1 MKNIK
6 ELIKGNTVK
15 FQYYRKGNLWYAL
28 DDFLFPVPI
37 EDTGDG
43 EFKFEDKAIYFMRYI
58 RKYMKEIEK
67 EVV

>member
-1 MKNIK
+1 M
-6 ELIKGNTVK
+6 VC
-15 FQYYRKGNLWYAL
+15 FRW
-28 DDFLFPVPI
+28 FPI

-43 EFKFEDKAIYFMRYI
+43 KFKFEDKAIYFMRYI